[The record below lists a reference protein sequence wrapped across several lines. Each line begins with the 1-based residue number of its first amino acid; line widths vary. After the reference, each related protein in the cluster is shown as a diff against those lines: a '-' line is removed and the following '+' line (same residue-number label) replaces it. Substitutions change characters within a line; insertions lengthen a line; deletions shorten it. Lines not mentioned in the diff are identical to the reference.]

1 MDRRRLA
8 RMVLGVVV
16 VAVVGWWF
24 LLRSDAPPAPDLASA
39 VETASAAQA
48 GSTATTTAGPA
59 SSTTSATYGTTTTYG
74 KGTGYGT
81 AASTTAPS
89 SGTASSAYGTTTST
103 EAPTAGTAPP
113 TTAAVPGESGPAV
126 GPAGTWTVDTD
137 IGSFSDFTS
146 TWVGYRVE
154 EVLGNGIGSN
164 TAVGRTPLVVGSVEL
179 SDDALLAVEVTAD
192 LRGLRSDKTYRDGKV
207 RSSLHTDDH
216 PTATFTLEGP
226 VVLGDLEGDG
236 ASVEALVAGTIT
248 INGVTGSV
256 EVTLA
261 ATLVGD
267 VLTVVGSLPILF
279 SDHGIEA
286 PSASIVVSVEDHG
299 IVEFQ
304 LFLTR

>member
-1 MDRRRLA
+1 MDRWRLA

-59 SSTTSATYGTTTTYG
+59 SSTTSATYGTTTA
-74 KGTGYGT
+74 YGT

-192 LRGLRSDKTYRDGKV
+192 LRGLRSDKAYRDGKV

-267 VLTVVGSLPILF
+267 VLTVVGSFPILF

>member
-1 MDRRRLA
+1 
-8 RMVLGVVV
+8 
-16 VAVVGWWF
+16 
-24 LLRSDAPPAPDLASA
+24 
-39 VETASAAQA
+39 
-48 GSTATTTAGPA
+48 
-59 SSTTSATYGTTTTYG
+59 
-74 KGTGYGT
+74 
-81 AASTTAPS
+81 
-89 SGTASSAYGTTTST
+89 
-103 EAPTAGTAPP
+103 
-113 TTAAVPGESGPAV
+113 
-126 GPAGTWTVDTD
+126 VDTD

-236 ASVEALVAGTIT
+236 ASVEVLVAGTIT